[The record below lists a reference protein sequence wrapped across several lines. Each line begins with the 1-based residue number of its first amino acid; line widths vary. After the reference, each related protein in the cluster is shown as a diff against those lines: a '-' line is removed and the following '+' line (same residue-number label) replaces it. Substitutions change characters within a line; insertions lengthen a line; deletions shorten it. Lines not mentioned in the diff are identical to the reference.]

1 MGKASSIKDRRN
13 VLAVKSVKT
22 MPCKA
27 RGEKK
32 KKKTLRKTEEIFA
45 KRPIL
50 WAWPT
55 WDFFFF
61 LSSLSKHRKFTEWG
75 VRTNAK

>member
-1 MGKASSIKDRRN
+1 MGKASSIKDRQN
-13 VLAVKSVKT
+13 ELAVKSVRT

-27 RGEKK
+27 IGKK
-32 KKKTLRKTEEIFA
+32 KKKTLRQTKEIFA

-55 WDFFFF
+55 CDFFF
-61 LSSLSKHRKFTEWG
+61 SIITQQAQKIYRMG
-75 VRTNAK
+75 G